1 MAHRTIYLVS
11 GSAGAGKSTTSRRI
25 ASRLER
31 SAHIEGDLIDHMVIG
46 GHEKPWLSRF
56 HSDLIWRNL
65 LALARNYVEHGH
77 DVVVDY
83 VAFPRNAEAFAEAFR
98 GQDVT
103 VKYVV
108 LLVTDE
114 DELLRRDAQRE
125 SRYRMG
131 RRCIEGM
138 KEIVAS
144 RPKERHVLNTSAL
157 AVDAV
162 VLDIRGNDRYIV
174 EAEGDS

>member
-1 MAHRTIYLVS
+1 MTRRTIYIVS

-56 HSDLIWRNL
+56 HTDLIWRNL

-83 VAFPRNAEAFAEAFR
+83 VAFPQNAEAFTEAFR

-103 VKYVV
+103 VKYAV
-108 LLVTDE
+108 LLVTNE
-114 DELLRRDAQRE
+114 EELLRRDAQRE
-125 SRYRMG
+125 PHDRMG
-131 RRCIEGM
+131 QRCIEGM
-138 KEIVAS
+138 KEIVDS
-144 RPKERHVLNTSAL
+144 LPKERHMLNTNAL
-157 AVDAV
+157 TVDAV
-162 VLDIRGNDRYIV
+162 VLDIMGNERYIV